1 MVKNA
6 KEIIALNIFDA
17 VRLRS
22 EMYIGQVALMD
33 ERLPIIR
40 DGKLQSVDKIWSPG
54 FMHLIVE
61 ILENALDEAKRMK
74 GKMKNIDITI
84 DFDTNR
90 VTILDEGTGFHR
102 ANMKHAKTKKNIVR
116 TAMEDLHAGS
126 NFADSSTN
134 LLGTFGVGSAIV
146 NILSEKFTIKTVNKT
161 HYVHYDWNDYKVVKE
176 DRRKKELNDKIGTLI
191 SFTPSSEV
199 FPGYKWDK
207 ELIETYLSF
216 KQYLITLDPQ
226 LKKLK
231 LNGFFIENGK
241 KISFNSSNFLPI
253 DNIQVVN
260 KEWGTV
266 ILWPSYEN
274 SCSVSFINGSQCT
287 GIHQKIVNDW
297 INNFFDYNLA
307 HHFYN
312 TLISFNVPSNLMR
325 FADQNKTKYATAR
338 FEIEELLENTM
349 KGKLLR
355 LLRGSKIAAKIEQ
368 SIEDRLYSENIKKIK
383 KAQKISKR
391 KISDKYSPAS
401 KYKENIY
408 VTEGLSAAGSVRQ
421 VRDSMSEAVY
431 ALKGKI
437 KNTKK
442 LSDLTNNVELLE
454 IMSILG
460 INPSEKKNPNYKKI
474 VIATD
479 EDFDGQHIAALII
492 NFFYKWFPYIIEEG
506 RLFKLIT
513 PLVACDYK
521 NSRKYFFSSKEFIKF
536 TKTKKI
542 SNVNYLKGL
551 GSLSISDWEHVMS
564 NKVFFKIVKDRSS
577 DKFLEIAFGDSSN
590 KRKKWLLK

>member
-1 MVKNA
+1 MKNL
-6 KEIIALNIFDA
+6 KEIVALDIFDA
-17 VRLRS
+17 VRLRPT
-22 EMYIGQVALMD
+22 MYIGQVSLFED
-33 ERLPIIR
+33 KLPIIENNQIVQ
-40 DGKLQSVDKIWSPG
+40 KEKYWSPG

-61 ILENALDEAKRMK
+61 ILENGIDEAKRMK
-74 GKMKNIDITI
+74 GKMQDINITI

-90 VTILDEGTGFHR
+90 VTITDKGGGFHR

-126 NFADSSTN
+126 NFEDSSTN

-146 NILSEKFTIKTVNKT
+146 NILSESFSVKTVNKT
-161 HYVHYDWNDYKVVKE
+161 HYVHFDWSDYKVIKE
-176 DRRKKELNDKIGTLI
+176 DRRKKETKDQIGTTI
-191 SFTPSSEV
+191 SFVPSPKI
-199 FPGYKWDK
+199 FPGYKWDR

-226 LKKLK
+226 LKKLQ

-241 KISFNSSNFLPI
+241 KVPFKSSDFLPK
-253 DNIQVVN
+253 DTIQVVN

-266 ILWPSYEN
+266 VLWPSYKD

-287 GIHQKIVNDW
+287 GIHQKIIHDW
-297 INNFFDYNLA
+297 VNNFFDYNLA

-312 TLISFNVPSNLMR
+312 TLISLNVPSTLMK

-338 FEIEELLENTM
+338 FEIEELLENTL

-355 LLRGSKIAAKIEQ
+355 LLRGSKIANQIEQ

-383 KAQKISKR
+383 KAQRISKR

-401 KYKENIY
+401 RYKENIY
-408 VTEGLSAAGSVRQ
+408 ITEGLSAAGSVRQ
-421 VRDSMSEAVY
+421 ARNAEREGVY

-460 INPSEKKNPNYKKI
+460 INPSEKKNPSYKNI
-474 VIATD
+474 IISTD
-479 EDFDGQHIAALII
+479 EDPDGQHISSLII
-492 NFFYKWFPYIIEEG
+492 NFFHKWFPYIIEEG
-506 RLFKLIT
+506 KLFKLVT
-513 PLVACDYK
+513 PLVVCDYK

-536 TKTKKI
+536 ANNRKL

-551 GSLSISDWEHVMS
+551 GSLSISDWEYVMS
-564 NKVFFKIVKDRSS
+564 NKILFQIVKDRSS
-577 DKFLEIAFGDSSN
+577 SRFLDIAFGDSTD
-590 KRKKWLLK
+590 KRKKWLLKK